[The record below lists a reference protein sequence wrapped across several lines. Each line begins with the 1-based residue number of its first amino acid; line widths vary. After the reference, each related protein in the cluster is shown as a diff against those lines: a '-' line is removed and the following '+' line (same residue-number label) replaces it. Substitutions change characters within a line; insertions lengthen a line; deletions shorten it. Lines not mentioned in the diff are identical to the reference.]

1 MLLVPSELVKY
12 VLLLCDRQLFGT
24 PCIVGAVFQFRMIG
38 FNCVYMC
45 TLQNQN
51 KLDIWDAETGRDPL
65 QSVKAHTRAVR
76 SAETYQGV
84 PS

>member
-1 MLLVPSELVKY
+1 MMCV
-12 VLLLCDRQLFGT
+12 
-24 PCIVGAVFQFRMIG
+24 IG